1 MKNKFTNWNMVLV
14 PIELANLSVKGQI
27 VIVGN

>member
-1 MKNKFTNWNMVLV
+1 MKNKFTNWNMVFV
-14 PIELANLSVKGQI
+14 PIELANLSVKDQI